1 MQQYATGATQLQGH
15 EQQQHHGTAQP
26 SLDAAQHRFMDTA
39 ATHAA
44 AAAAQKQ
51 STRTTRRTYRPL
63 DVKTWGDGFR
73 VTIGWI
79 LIMVFAIVL
88 GALSAVYEVRKGG
101 RQRCAQEVR

>member
-1 MQQYATGATQLQGH
+1 MQQYATGATQLQSH
-15 EQQQHHGTAQP
+15 EQQQHHGATAPP
-26 SLDAAQHRFMDTA
+26 SLDAAQHSFMDTA

-44 AAAAQKQ
+44 AEAAQKQ

-88 GALSAVYEVRKGG
+88 GSLSAVYEVREGG
-101 RQRCAQEVR
+101 QAEVCP